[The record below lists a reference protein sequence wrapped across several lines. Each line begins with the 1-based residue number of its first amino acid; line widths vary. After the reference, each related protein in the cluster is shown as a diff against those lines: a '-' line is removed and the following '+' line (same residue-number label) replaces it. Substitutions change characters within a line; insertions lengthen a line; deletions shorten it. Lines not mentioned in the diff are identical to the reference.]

1 MQIIADKN
9 ENFNVKV
16 FLIIK
21 NKLENDIRKIY
32 EDLDIEI
39 EEKIKGILTDSSILK
54 DFRDNNIKKKVK
66 FMYKSLVNKNID
78 LITLD
83 DYYEYITKHST
94 LKMEIPFCI
103 IITKNINL
111 CNKNVFIYYA
121 DYFSKSAIYTLKFF
135 TKLIEQN
142 QGNTISLCESK
153 NVIDIK
159 ISSFMDI
166 EKMDKIN
173 IILSSEKYILFF
185 LLVFTDICIII
196 EAKYEKIISK
206 IVDLFIESGKDI
218 YVVPSGIFNKN
229 SYFSNYLIK
238 QGADIILSANDL
250 KLILKDN
257 IR

>member
-1 MQIIADKN
+1 MFFK
-9 ENFNVKV
+9 
-16 FLIIK
+16 IK
-21 NKLENDIRKIY
+21 NILENDVRKIY
-32 EDLDIEI
+32 ENLDTEI

-66 FMYKSLVNKNID
+66 FMYKTLVNKNID
-78 LITLD
+78 LITLN
-83 DYYEYITKHST
+83 DYDKHIFKYSYF
-94 LKMEIPFCI
+94 KIEIPFCI
-103 IITKNINL
+103 IVPKNINL
-111 CNKNVFIYYA
+111 SSKNVFIYYA

-135 TKLIEQN
+135 TKVIEQN
-142 QGNTISLCESK
+142 QANTISSYESN
-153 NVIDIK
+153 NVINIK
-159 ISSFMDI
+159 IVSFMDI

>member
-1 MQIIADKN
+1 MFFK
-9 ENFNVKV
+9 
-16 FLIIK
+16 IK
-21 NKLENDIRKIY
+21 NILENDVRKIY
-32 EDLDIEI
+32 ENLDTEI

-66 FMYKSLVNKNID
+66 FMYETLANKNIA

-111 CNKNVFIYYA
+111 SNKNVFIYYA

-135 TKLIEQN
+135 TKVIEQN
-142 QGNTISLCESK
+142 QANTISSYESN
-153 NVIDIK
+153 NVINIK
-159 ISSFMDI
+159 IVSLMNI
-166 EKMDKIN
+166 EKINKIN
-173 IILSSEKYILFF
+173 VILSNEKYVLFF
-185 LLVFTDICIII
+185 LLAFIDFCIII